1 MDMKKA
7 ISVVLAILM
16 LLSLAACGGKASEK
30 VKDSYP
36 GTWKIDHLTI
46 DGVTYA
52 QSELEALGDYR
63 SQALLVIKEGGQ
75 AYAAES
81 GLNGVII
88 AWSETE
94 NGILLDDDEVIMED
108 GLLRLEVYDDEL
120 WYFRKVSDSQLIEK
134 PTEPA
139 STESPI
145 ETAAPESE
153 DAEPTAPEVVFSAD
167 AEPVDGEV
175 YVSEGFEFVHYTDGS
190 IALTKYIGN
199 ETSVDIYQEIAG
211 YPVSRIGAGAFENC
225 AFVES
230 IYLWAKVIEIGE
242 GAFRNC
248 TKLESFDVPSSVTII
263 ADATFENCTSLENIY
278 IWGKVTS
285 IGSSAFRNCAALESV
300 DIPSS
305 CNSIGESAFE
315 GCTGLETVYFWGQNV
330 TCGTAAFADCPN
342 LKELP
347 KGIVYA
353 KGASSE
359 KPEASEPADET
370 DAELVDG
377 MRPEFKEAMD
387 AYEAFYDEYC
397 DFMVSYQKNPT
408 DLKLV
413 TQYGQLLI
421 KMAEVN
427 EAFEKWDESE
437 LNNEELKYYLE
448 VSSRVMQ
455 KLVDVTD

>member
-1 MDMKKA
+1 MKKV
-7 ISVVLAILM
+7 ISVVLAVLM
-16 LLSLAACGGKASEK
+16 LLSLAACGGKAPDK

-36 GTWKIDHLTI
+36 GTWELDHVVI
-46 DGVTYA
+46 DGAEFTL
-52 QSELEALGDYR
+52 SELEALREDGFQIR
-63 SQALLVIKEGGQ
+63 MVLKEGGK
-75 AYAAES
+75 AYAAEGS
-81 GLNGVII
+81 YGDIVD
-88 AWSETE
+88 WSETE
-94 NGILLDDDEVIMED
+94 SGILMGDMELIMEE
-108 GLLRLEVYDDEL
+108 GFLRMESDDEL

-134 PTEPA
+134 PTEPVNK
-139 STESPI
+139 ESPT
-145 ETAAPESE
+145 ETVAAESG
-153 DAEPTAPEVVFSAD
+153 DTEPTLPEVIFSAD

-175 YVSEGFEFVHYTDGS
+175 YVSEDFEFVQYTDGS

-211 YPVSRIGAGAFENC
+211 YPVSRIGAGAFEDC

-248 TKLESFDVPSSVTII
+248 EKLESFDVPSTVTSI
-263 ADATFENCTSLENIY
+263 ADSTFENCSSLENIY

-305 CNSIGESAFE
+305 CNSIGKSAFE
-315 GCTGLETVYFWGQNV
+315 GCTSLETVYFWGQNV
-330 TCGTAAFADCPN
+330 TCGTAAFADCPK

-353 KGASSE
+353 KGTSSE
-359 KPEASEPADET
+359 KPEDSEPADKT

-408 DLKLV
+408 DMKLIA
-413 TQYGQLLI
+413 QYGQLMT

-455 KLVDVTD
+455 KLVDVTG

>member
-1 MDMKKA
+1 MKKV
-7 ISVVLAILM
+7 ISMVLAVLM
-16 LLSLAACGGKASEK
+16 LLSLAACGGKAPDT
-30 VKDSYP
+30 VKDGYP
-36 GTWKIDHLTI
+36 GTWIIDHLTI

-134 PTEPA
+134 PTEPV
-139 STESPI
+139 STESPV

-153 DAEPTAPEVVFSAD
+153 DAEPTAPEVAFSAD

-190 IALTKYIGN
+190 IALTKYIGSD
-199 ETSVDIYQEIAG
+199 TSVDIYQEIAG
-211 YPVSRIGAGAFENC
+211 YPVSRIGAGAFESC

-263 ADATFENCTSLENIY
+263 ADSTFENCTSLENIY

-315 GCTGLETVYFWGQNV
+315 GCTSLETVYFWGQNV

-359 KPEASEPADET
+359 KPEASEPVDET

-397 DFMVSYQKNPT
+397 DFMIRYQDNPT
-408 DLKLV
+408 DLMLV
-413 TQYGQLLI
+413 AQYGQLLI

-455 KLVDVTD
+455 KLVDVTG